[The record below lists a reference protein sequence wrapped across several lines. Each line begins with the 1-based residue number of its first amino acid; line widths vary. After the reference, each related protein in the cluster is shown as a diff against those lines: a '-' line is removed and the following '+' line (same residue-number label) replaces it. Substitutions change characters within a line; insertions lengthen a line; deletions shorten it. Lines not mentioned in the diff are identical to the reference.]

1 MIMIRIMFELMKDR
15 FKENEQVYSIENK
28 NIQLFSR

>member
-1 MIMIRIMFELMKDR
+1 MIMIRIMFGLMKDR
-15 FKENEQVYSIENK
+15 FKDNEQLYSIENK